1 MHPAASCGRGPSRS
15 TTTPGRLPGTRQTRK
30 YDGMLIPIVCPSCGH
45 IGAVSGASLPRE
57 LCCSSCG
64 SRHRFER
71 AKAAE
76 ERALH
81 RWRPQY
87 GDDDEGLMPM
97 A

>member
-1 MHPAASCGRGPSRS
+1 
-15 TTTPGRLPGTRQTRK
+15 
-30 YDGMLIPIVCPSCGH
+30 MLIPIVCPSCGH

-71 AKAAE
+71 DKAAE

-87 GDDDEGLMPM
+87 GDDDEGLEPM